1 MFQLRISDSQVYS
14 QGDLLDLL
22 VAFNT
27 EAFSLHFKDLK
38 PEGAVIIDEDQTP
51 KNHPHLPRRCIGAHF
66 TRIAKDEL
74 RSSKVRN
81 MIIIGYTAA
90 HIGVE
95 KSVVSDV
102 VYGKLGSRKDLLQ
115 KNLSAID
122 IGYKLAPRTISLT
135 RPTVSDKIVLSG
147 HEAIVLG
154 AVAAGCRFY
163 AGYPITPAGDI
174 IEEMATIL
182 PAVGGT
188 LFQGEDEIAS
198 LGAAIGASFAGTKSM
213 TATSGPGLSLMTE
226 MIGLASMVE
235 IPVVIVDAQRGG
247 PSTGLPTKTEQSD
260 LNHALYGGHGDAPRI
275 VLAPGNVQDCF
286 YQTVRAF
293 NLAERYQ
300 LPVIVLT
307 DQSLSQQTEGMS
319 VPALEKLKILD
330 RQKAEVTGDSYYR
343 YMITHDGISSF
354 STPGELKREYVA
366 ESVEHDEKG
375 RVSVLPNIHSEMM
388 AKRFRKLETAA
399 TELANDPLNVME
411 LSDPQAKVG
420 VVGWGSTQGAIHEAI
435 LQAKQKSLHVS
446 WLQCKLMNPL
456 PKVEITSFIKGLRVL
471 LVPELNYT
479 SQFGNV
485 LRAAFRIEPI
495 SLTKSEG
502 LPFTAGEILRKIE
515 EVAEN

>member
-1 MFQLRISDSQVYS
+1 
-14 QGDLLDLL
+14 
-22 VAFNT
+22 
-27 EAFSLHFKDLK
+27 
-38 PEGAVIIDEDQTP
+38 
-51 KNHPHLPRRCIGAHF
+51 
-66 TRIAKDEL
+66 
-74 RSSKVRN
+74 
-81 MIIIGYTAA
+81 
-90 HIGVE
+90 
-95 KSVVSDV
+95 
-102 VYGKLGSRKDLLQ
+102 
-115 KNLSAID
+115 
-122 IGYKLAPRTISLT
+122 
-135 RPTVSDKIVLSG
+135 
-147 HEAIVLG
+147 
-154 AVAAGCRFY
+154 
-163 AGYPITPAGDI
+163 
-174 IEEMATIL
+174 
-182 PAVGGT
+182 
-188 LFQGEDEIAS
+188 
-198 LGAAIGASFAGTKSM
+198 
-213 TATSGPGLSLMTE
+213 
-226 MIGLASMVE
+226 MIGLASMAE

-275 VLAPGNVQDCF
+275 VLAPGNVEDCF

-319 VPALEKLKILD
+319 FPALEKLKILD

-354 STPGELKREYVA
+354 STPGELKGEYVA

-375 RVSVLPNIHSEMM
+375 RVSVLPNVHSEMM

-411 LSDPQAKVG
+411 LSDPQAKMG
-420 VVGWGSTQGAIHEAI
+420 VVGWGSTQGAMHEAI
-435 LQAKQKSLHVS
+435 LQAKQRSLHVS

-456 PKVEITSFIKGLRVL
+456 PKMEITKFIKGLRVL

-485 LRAAFRIEPI
+485 LRAAFGIEPI
-495 SLTKSEG
+495 PLTKSEG

-515 EVAEN
+515 EMAEN